1 MIIRI
6 NRFCICI
13 SLILYF
19 NIFVPFDSQAESL
32 KEEKYYTIMVDNNKE
47 FSKIKKIISKY
58 NSKVV
63 YEVQELYILQIKGS
77 ESDVQKIKKNL
88 KYL

>member
-32 KEEKYYTIMVDNNKE
+32 KEQKYYTIMVDNNKE

-58 NSKVV
+58 NSEVV